1 LATPY
6 LAQDYSIEKLDLTKL
21 KESVWGPYLFNG
33 FLYYSSDT
41 KSKSYK
47 SSKNKD
53 GSNFHDIHRVQI
65 DKYHIKSK
73 PERLPK
79 NINTI
84 TTDGPVSF
92 DTKESSLYFTRSMD
106 IEKEYSNLGIFI
118 SKLTNDTFANPVSF
132 VYNNITYNVGHPAL
146 NEKGDLLV
154 FASDMPGGFGKSDLY
169 FCSLVDGKWS
179 TPVSLGDSINTR
191 FKESFPFLYKN
202 QLYFSS
208 DRDGGIGELDIYRS
222 FYTNNGWSFPEL
234 LNAPINSVAN
244 DFSIFLTNGLQEGYM
259 SSDRGEMKKD
269 KILFFERIIPKPE
282 KFIEVEPVFCYDFKD
297 EKFTGL
303 KDVTYEW
310 EFGDGQKAYGNH
322 VNHCFNRMGSYNVRL
337 HITDNYIDFTY
348 KNLYV
353 DTLNIT
359 TENNRPYVVCDV
371 FEDKYDFYVDF
382 FSCNIKYDHFY
393 WLIDGLIYED
403 EKISLPK
410 TVKQVKYVTW
420 QSNKPQQA
428 LGIVKKE
435 FNR

>member
-1 LATPY
+1 MKKFSNITLEIFSLFFLTVLATPY

-154 FASDMPGGFGKSDLY
+154 FASDMPGGFGNFDIY
-169 FCSLVDGKWS
+169 RGEID
-179 TPVSLGDSINTR
+179 SLGNISNVKNLGQKINT
-191 FKESFPFLYKN
+191 EGQEMFPYVCCDEI
-202 QLYFSS
+202 LYFSS
-208 DRDGGIGELDIYRS
+208 DGHLGLGGMDV
-222 FYTNNGWSFPEL
+222 FYTKPIDGKWTTPRNVGIPVNS
-234 LNAPINSVAN
+234 NAD
-244 DFSIFLTNGLQEGYM
+244 DFAF
-259 SSDRGEMKKD
+259 
-269 KILFFERIIPKPE
+269 IL
-282 KFIEVEPVFCYDFKD
+282 
-297 EKFTGL
+297 
-303 KDVTYEW
+303 
-310 EFGDGQKAYGNH
+310 
-322 VNHCFNRMGSYNVRL
+322 
-337 HITDNYIDFTY
+337 
-348 KNLYV
+348 
-353 DTLNIT
+353 
-359 TENNRPYVVCDV
+359 TENCEDGFVSSNRSGGKGSDDV
-371 FEDKYDFYVDF
+371 Y
-382 FSCNIKYDHFY
+382 
-393 WLIDGLIYED
+393 
-403 EKISLPK
+403 
-410 TVKQVKYVTW
+410 
-420 QSNKPQQA
+420 A
-428 LGIVKKE
+428 VKKLLPL
-435 FNR
+435 